1 MIAPGRSAER
11 ISRSLAE
18 QEEITLRIRPAVI
31 ADADAIGRLIT
42 ALGYPTDA
50 AAMRARLTP
59 MLGSPGYA
67 TLLAEDERGAV
78 GVIGASIQHYYEKD
92 GPHCRLLA
100 LVVADGARGHGIGG
114 RLVEAIETW
123 ARGQGART
131 ILVTS
136 ALHRAEAHRFYEDR
150 GYARTGY
157 RFVKPLEP

>member
-1 MIAPGRSAER
+1 MAPDTAPRVA
-11 ISRSLAE
+11 
-18 QEEITLRIRPAVI
+18 EEITVRIRPAI
-31 ADADAIGRLIT
+31 IGDAGAIGRLIT
-42 ALGYPTDA
+42 ELGYPTDTA
-50 AAMRARLTP
+50 TMQTRLRP
-59 MLGSPGYA
+59 MLDAPGYA

-78 GVIGASIQHYYEKD
+78 GMIGATMQYYYERD

-100 LVVADGARGHGIGG
+100 LVVAAGARGGGIGG
-114 RLVEAIETW
+114 RLVEAVETW

-136 ALHRAEAHRFYEDR
+136 ALHRTEAHRFYEAR